1 MQAYHTEEGSA
12 MYGQYENIYKTTRR
26 KAGYTQEAAAER
38 LGISVESVRAYET
51 GQRIPPNHIVDLMS
65 ILYHS
70 QQLAYLHLHESNVLI
85 EHVIPELEQR
95 SLMAVAM
102 RIYNRINRFSQT
114 HRLERLMEIAED
126 DRIDETERA
135 EFDLIMLDI
144 REIIKSGLEMDVFC
158 AHSTPGT

>member
-1 MQAYHTEEGSA
+1 

-102 RIYNRINRFSQT
+102 RIYNRINRFSLT

-158 AHSTPGT
+158 AHSTPGA